1 MTPRAALSNAAQ
13 NNAALSNAALRRK
26 PLLGLALLG
35 LVVLWGAAPAR
46 AEYRAYEL
54 EVIDVVECRLAKQE
68 TCKRHRITTAM
79 GPELYARTHGGP
91 QRLGVQLMAT
101 WMCYGDT
108 SFYKEICPRP
118 TPREARFSVGDT
130 VRVLLDKHITQ
141 GWQGQIEVAYF
152 QPGIRANVYGVRFPD
167 RQNVY
172 ARYFEKDLGPVGEA
186 AGTAAG
192 GANQPQAGTPTQPA
206 AGAPTAAAAT
216 GGAAPAGTAAQP
228 GSLAP
233 QAVQPIAS
241 QVTPAVAPGQ
251 PTPGPNP

>member
-1 MTPRAALSNAAQ
+1 MTCRTATACLREACVFLPALA
-13 NNAALSNAALRRK
+13 
-26 PLLGLALLG
+26 
-35 LVVLWGAAPAR
+35 VLWSAAPAL

-79 GPELYARTHGGP
+79 SPELYARTHGGP

-118 TPREARFSVGDT
+118 APRDARFSVGET

-141 GWQGQIEVAYF
+141 GWQGLVEVAYH

-172 ARYFEKDLGPVGEA
+172 ARYFEKDLGP
-186 AGTAAG
+186 AGATAGATAG
-192 GANQPQAGTPTQPA
+192 ADEQPPPGTPPQPA

-216 GGAAPAGTAAQP
+216 GGAAGPRAQP
-228 GSLAP
+228 GAP
-233 QAVQPIAS
+233 TPQPVQPIAS
-241 QVTPAVAPGQ
+241 QVTPAAAPGQ
-251 PTPGPNP
+251 PIPGQNP

>member
-1 MTPRAALSNAAQ
+1 MMRCTRWEGHA
-13 NNAALSNAALRRK
+13 RK
-26 PLLGLALLG
+26 AWGLAGLTLAGLLLLGG
-35 LVVLWGAAPAR
+35 APAH

-68 TCKRHRITTAM
+68 TCKRHRISTAM
-79 GPELYARTHGGP
+79 SPDLYARTHGGT

-141 GWQGQIEVAYF
+141 DWQGQIEVAYY
-152 QPGIRANVYGVRFPD
+152 QPGIRANVYGVRFAN

-172 ARYFEKDLGPVGEA
+172 ARYFEKDLSPVGRA
-186 AGTAAG
+186 AGSGAAG
-192 GANQPQAGTPTQPA
+192 GNQPQAAAAAPPN
-206 AGAPTAAAAT
+206 AGAPPGAAAT
-216 GGAAPAGTAAQP
+216 GPTPAAGTPAQAAGAGAQT
-228 GSLAP
+228 
-233 QAVQPIAS
+233 VQPIAS
-241 QVTPAVAPGQ
+241 QVTPAAPPGQ
-251 PTPGPNP
+251 QTQGTNP

>member
-1 MTPRAALSNAAQ
+1 MAVA
-13 NNAALSNAALRRK
+13 
-26 PLLGLALLG
+26 GLAVLG
-35 LVVLWGAAPAR
+35 SALLWGAAPAW

-79 GPELYARTHGGP
+79 SPDLYARTHGGP

-141 GWQGQIEVAYF
+141 GWQGRIEMAYY

-172 ARYFEKDLGPVGEA
+172 ARYFEKDLIPVGET
-186 AGTAAG
+186 AGTTPAG
-192 GANQPQAGTPTQPA
+192 GNPPQAA
-206 AGAPTAAAAT
+206 
-216 GGAAPAGTAAQP
+216 TAAQP
-228 GSLAP
+228 TAGAATAAAGTPAQPGALGP

-241 QVTPAVAPGQ
+241 QVTPAAAPGQ